1 MHLIFLQAVINMDLI
16 STTFKVTDLA
26 EVVKNLLFNSK
37 EEHEKG
43 YSHSLTPT
51 FMININNI
59 RLVSFNSISLFLF
72 SLNPIFVKE
81 NLTLI

>member
-1 MHLIFLQAVINMDLI
+1 M
-16 STTFKVTDLA
+16 TFKVTDLA
-26 EVVKNLLFNSK
+26 EVVKKLLFNSK

-59 RLVSFNSISLFLF
+59 RLVSFNPIRLFLF

>member
-1 MHLIFLQAVINMDLI
+1 M
-16 STTFKVTDLA
+16 TFKVTDLA

-43 YSHSLTPT
+43 YSYSLTPT

>member
-1 MHLIFLQAVINMDLI
+1 MDLI
-16 STTFKVTDLA
+16 SMTFKVTDLV
-26 EVVKNLLFNSK
+26 EVVKNLLFNSE

-43 YSHSLTPT
+43 YSHSLTST

-59 RLVSFNSISLFLF
+59 RLVSFNTISLFLF

>member
-1 MHLIFLQAVINMDLI
+1 M
-16 STTFKVTDLA
+16 TFKVTDLA

-59 RLVSFNSISLFLF
+59 RLVSFNPISLFLF

>member
-1 MHLIFLQAVINMDLI
+1 M
-16 STTFKVTDLA
+16 TFKVTDLA
-26 EVVKNLLFNSK
+26 EVVKNLLFNSE

-59 RLVSFNSISLFLF
+59 RLVSFNSISLFFF

>member
-1 MHLIFLQAVINMDLI
+1 MDLI
-16 STTFKVTDLA
+16 SMTFKVTDLA
-26 EVVKNLLFNSK
+26 EVVKKLLFNSK

-43 YSHSLTPT
+43 YPHSLTST

-59 RLVSFNSISLFLF
+59 RLASFNPIRLFLL

>member
-1 MHLIFLQAVINMDLI
+1 MDLI
-16 STTFKVTDLA
+16 SMTFKVTDLA
-26 EVVKNLLFNSK
+26 EVVKNLLFNSE

-43 YSHSLTPT
+43 HSHSLTPT

-59 RLVSFNSISLFLF
+59 RLVSFNPISLFLF

>member
-1 MHLIFLQAVINMDLI
+1 MDLI
-16 STTFKVTDLA
+16 SMTFKVTDLA

>member
-1 MHLIFLQAVINMDLI
+1 M
-16 STTFKVTDLA
+16 TFKVTDLA
-26 EVVKNLLFNSK
+26 EVVKKLLFNSK

-43 YSHSLTPT
+43 YSHSLTST

-59 RLVSFNSISLFLF
+59 RLVSFNPISLFLF

-81 NLTLI
+81 NPTLI

>member
-1 MHLIFLQAVINMDLI
+1 MDLI
-16 STTFKVTDLA
+16 SMTFKVTDLA
-26 EVVKNLLFNSK
+26 EVVKKLLFNSK

-43 YSHSLTPT
+43 YSHSWTST
-51 FMININNI
+51 FIIIINNI
-59 RLVSFNSISLFLF
+59 RLASFNPIRLFLL

>member
-1 MHLIFLQAVINMDLI
+1 MDLI
-16 STTFKVTDLA
+16 SMTFKVTDLA
-26 EVVKNLLFNSK
+26 EVVKNLLFNSE

-59 RLVSFNSISLFLF
+59 RLVSFNSISLFFF

>member
-1 MHLIFLQAVINMDLI
+1 MDLI
-16 STTFKVTDLA
+16 SMTFKVTDLA
-26 EVVKNLLFNSK
+26 EVVKKLLFNSK

-59 RLVSFNSISLFLF
+59 RLASFNPIRLFLL

-81 NLTLI
+81 HLTLI

>member
-1 MHLIFLQAVINMDLI
+1 M
-16 STTFKVTDLA
+16 TFKVTDLA
-26 EVVKNLLFNSK
+26 EVVKNLLFNSE

-43 YSHSLTPT
+43 YSHSLTST

-59 RLVSFNSISLFLF
+59 SLVSFNPISLFLF

>member
-1 MHLIFLQAVINMDLI
+1 MDLI
-16 STTFKVTDLA
+16 SMTFKVTDLA

-43 YSHSLTPT
+43 YSHSLTST
-51 FMININNI
+51 FIIIINNI
-59 RLVSFNSISLFLF
+59 RLASFNPIRLFLF

-81 NLTLI
+81 NPTLI

>member
-1 MHLIFLQAVINMDLI
+1 MDLI
-16 STTFKVTDLA
+16 SMTFKVTDLA
-26 EVVKNLLFNSK
+26 EIVKNLLFNSK

>member
-1 MHLIFLQAVINMDLI
+1 MHSLFLQAVINMDLI
-16 STTFKVTDLA
+16 SMTFKVTDLA

>member
-1 MHLIFLQAVINMDLI
+1 M
-16 STTFKVTDLA
+16 TFKVTDLA
-26 EVVKNLLFNSK
+26 EVVKKLLFNSK

-51 FMININNI
+51 FIIIINNI
-59 RLVSFNSISLFLF
+59 RLASFNPISLFLF

>member
-1 MHLIFLQAVINMDLI
+1 MDLI
-16 STTFKVTDLA
+16 SMTFKVTDLA

-43 YSHSLTPT
+43 YSHSLTST
-51 FMININNI
+51 FMIIINNI
-59 RLVSFNSISLFLF
+59 RLASFNPIRLFLF

-81 NLTLI
+81 NPTLI

>member
-1 MHLIFLQAVINMDLI
+1 MDLI
-16 STTFKVTDLA
+16 SMTFKVTDLA
-26 EVVKNLLFNSK
+26 EVVKNLLFNSE